1 MNLENIFLLLYF
13 EYVSV
18 TSTGVYFFFFL
29 KFWVE
34 IIAEVPSAQGFKR
47 KI

>member
-13 EYVSV
+13 EYMSV
-18 TSTGVYFFFFL
+18 TSTGMYYFFL